1 MVALGTIL
9 FFANLIEKWRYNM
22 SDERN
27 TNTNRTEDTS
37 SWGQLIMR
45 FIISAIVIGVAA
57 FITPG
62 FRIEGLWGVVF
73 AALAISI
80 INYIIEKVF
89 NIDVSPFGRG
99 IVSFIVS
106 AIVIYISQFVV
117 PTMSVTL
124 FGAILGALVIG
135 IIDMVIP
142 GKTL

>member
-1 MVALGTIL
+1 
-9 FFANLIEKWRYNM
+9 M

-27 TNTNRTEDTS
+27 TNTNRTEDAS

-117 PTMSVTL
+117 PAMSVTL

>member
-1 MVALGTIL
+1 
-9 FFANLIEKWRYNM
+9 M

-117 PTMSVTL
+117 PAMSVTL